1 VAPIRSGL
9 FFLQVVHPVSGDSIW
24 LGLWPAV
31 PRRFRSR
38 AALPAAA
45 GSNYHF
51 AGIIYRVALN
61 IKDPEVDRLAAEL
74 ATRLHTN
81 KTDAIRHALHA
92 QLALL
97 ESRAGDRQA
106 QLLDVMRTEIWPL
119 LSDRSPITKREREEI
134 LGYDPETGV

>member
-1 VAPIRSGL
+1 MASGA
-9 FFLQVVHPVSGDSIW
+9 S
-24 LGLWPAV
+24 AV
-31 PRRFRSR
+31 QESDG
-38 AALPAAA
+38 ALPAAR
-45 GSNYHF
+45 GRNYHF
-51 AGIIYRVALN
+51 AGTIYRMALN

-81 KTDAIRHALHA
+81 KTDAIRHALRA